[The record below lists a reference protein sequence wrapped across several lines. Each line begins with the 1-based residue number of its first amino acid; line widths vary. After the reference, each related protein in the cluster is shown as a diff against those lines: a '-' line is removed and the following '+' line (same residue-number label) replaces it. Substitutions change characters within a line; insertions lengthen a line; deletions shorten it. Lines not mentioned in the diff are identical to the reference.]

1 MTKRFAS
8 GKFASASS
16 TADAEM
22 TDDEPAT
29 AKEWRKALEISEA
42 QLAAGEVVDSAEV
55 LRELDEA
62 IARIKAKKAAAPQR

>member
-1 MTKRFAS
+1 MTKRSAS

-29 AKEWRKALEISEA
+29 AKKWRKALEISEA
-42 QLAAGEVVDSAEV
+42 QLAAGQTVDGRDV
-55 LRELDEA
+55 LRRLDES
-62 IARIKAKKAAAPQR
+62 IARLEANKAAARRR

>member
-1 MTKRFAS
+1 MTKRSAT
-8 GKFASASS
+8 GKFSSASS

-22 TDDEPAT
+22 IDDEPAR

-42 QLAAGEVVDSAEV
+42 QLAAGEVVDSGEV

>member
-1 MTKRFAS
+1 MTKRSAS

-22 TDDEPAT
+22 PDEEPAT

-42 QLAAGEVVDSAEV
+42 QLAAGEVVDSGEV
-55 LRELDEA
+55 MRELDEA